1 MRTTK
6 FYRGLVATLALAV
19 VISYAGILIPTFT
32 PKSVAAYEN
41 PTKALCVVSKP
52 GGGGNGCT
60 SCPSGM
66 QCAACVND
74 DPCE

>member
-1 MRTTK
+1 MKTTK

-19 VISYAGILIPTFT
+19 VISYADILIPTFT

-52 GGGGNGCT
+52 GGRGERVHILPKWNGVR
-60 SCPSGM
+60 GLRK
-66 QCAACVND
+66 
-74 DPCE
+74 